1 MNQYEHQELDIV
13 KPSANKKSNADV
25 NRRITDLETTVKE
38 QKDEL
43 HRMHRDI
50 IRLRTVINALAGKI
64 DR

>member
-1 MNQYEHQELDIV
+1 MNQYDHQELDNTKQQPTK
-13 KPSANKKSNADV
+13 KPDADLR
-25 NRRITDLETTVKE
+25 RRITDLETTVQE